1 MTRRT
6 VFLATKA
13 GRQRAHALID
23 AAEGDDVMKIGKV
36 TRSDEQN
43 RKLWPMLNDIRRQVP
58 GAIQNAEHLKC
69 QFLNAL
75 GVEMT
80 FLPTLES
87 EGMFP
92 MGMHSSTLTVAQF
105 SGLIELLYAF
115 GAKHGVEWTDPETR
129 NQAEAA

>member
-13 GRQRAHALID
+13 ARQRAKALID
-23 AAEGDDVMKIGKV
+23 SADGDMVMKLGKV

-43 RKLWPMLNDIRRQVP
+43 KKLWPMLNDIRQQVP
-58 GAIQNAEHLKC
+58 GALQNPEHLKL

-75 GVEMT
+75 GVELT
-80 FLPTLES
+80 FLPELEG

-92 MGMHSSTLTVAQF
+92 VGLRSSTLTVEQF

-115 GAKHGVEWTDPETR
+115 GAKHGVEWSDPETR
-129 NQAEAA
+129 KAA